1 MRSSNIR
8 RPHPGGF
15 RPIIFGGIIGGVIV
29 VIGRVD
35 TTRCE
40 EFVAVVVIAV
50 VAVIFFDVRV
60 SAQHRE
66 QPTRARNY
74 ARKGLAG
81 LIRI

>member
-40 EFVAVVVIAV
+40 EFVAVV
-50 VAVIFFDVRV
+50 AVIFFDVRV